1 MNEFASRPAS
11 LQQSVSAIPGNK
23 PSNLAEM
30 EKAAQEFEAV
40 FLAQIL
46 NGLTSGLEGDGPLS
60 GAESDPFASMLQDE
74 YARMISKSGGVGVA
88 DAVLKEMLKMQ
99 EIE

>member
-1 MNEFASRPAS
+1 MTDFDAKS
-11 LQQSVSAIPGNK
+11 LTGIGGIQGANSKSG
-23 PSNLAEM
+23 PSKAEM
-30 EKAAQEFEAV
+30 EKVAQEFEAV

-46 NGLTSGLEGDGPLS
+46 NGLTSGLEGDGPLA

-74 YARMISKSGGVGVA
+74 YAKMISKSGGVGIS